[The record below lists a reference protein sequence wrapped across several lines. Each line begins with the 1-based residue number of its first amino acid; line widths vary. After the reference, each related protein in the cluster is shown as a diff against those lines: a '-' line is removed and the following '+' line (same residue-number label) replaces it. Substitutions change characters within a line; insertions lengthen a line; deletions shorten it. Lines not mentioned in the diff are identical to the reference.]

1 MANEIKK
8 SNSSFV
14 DSFDRAMGKV
24 RHFFVEIVEEMK
36 RCTWPGKNN
45 LVESTLLVIVAM
57 VGLAV
62 FVAVVDII
70 ARYFVKFITTG
81 TF

>member
-1 MANEIKK
+1 MANETKK
-8 SNSSFV
+8 RKTLSI
-14 DSFDRAMGKV
+14 DSFDSVMGKV
-24 RHFFVEIVEEMK
+24 RHYFVEIIEEMK
-36 RCTWPGKNN
+36 RCTWPSKSN
-45 LVESTLLVIVAM
+45 LAESTLLVIVAM

>member
-1 MANEIKK
+1 MANETKK

-14 DSFDRAMGKV
+14 DSFDRVMGKV

-36 RCTWPGKNN
+36 RCTWPSKSN
-45 LVESTLLVIVAM
+45 LIESTLLVIVAM

>member
-1 MANEIKK
+1 MANETKK

-14 DSFDRAMGKV
+14 DSFDHVMGKV

-36 RCTWPGKNN
+36 RCTWPSKSN
-45 LVESTLLVIVAM
+45 LIESTLLVIVAM

>member
-1 MANEIKK
+1 MANETKK
-8 SNSSFV
+8 ASFV
-14 DSFDRAMGKV
+14 DSFDRVMGKV
-24 RHFFVEIVEEMK
+24 RHFFVEIIEEMK
-36 RCTWPGKNN
+36 RCTWPSKNN
-45 LVESTLLVIVAM
+45 LIESTLLVIVAM

>member
-1 MANEIKK
+1 MANENKK
-8 SNSSFV
+8 NSASLV
-14 DSFDRAMGKV
+14 DSFDRVMGKV
-24 RHFFVEIVEEMK
+24 RHFFVETAEEMK
-36 RCTWPGKNN
+36 RCTWPSKAN
-45 LVESTLLVIVAM
+45 LMESTLLVIVAM
-57 VGLAV
+57 FGLAI